1 MKAVV
6 KLKGHQYLVEKGQE
20 FLVSKLENKKGDKIS
35 IEEVLLIIGEDEK
48 AIIGNPLVKGA
59 KVELSVLGEEKGKK
73 VRVAR
78 YKAKSRYRKV
88 KGFTAQHTKVKV
100 EQITK

>member
-6 KLKGHQYLVEKGQE
+6 KLKGHQYLVEKDQE
-20 FLVSKLENKKGDKIS
+20 LLVPKLENKKGDKIS
-35 IEEVLLIIGEDEK
+35 IDEVLLIIDDDK
-48 AIIGNPLVKGA
+48 ATVGNPLVKGA
-59 KVELSVLGEEKGKK
+59 KVEFSILGEEKGKK

-88 KGFTAQHTKVKV
+88 KGFVPQYTKVKV

>member
-73 VRVAR
+73 IRVAR

-88 KGFTAQHTKVKV
+88 KGFTAKHTKVKV